1 MEIFLGNIKLERVNF
16 FDQEK
21 IDYIEKLIDDEEIKK
36 YLSYLQ
42 NGIFISKNIGYLNSH
57 YVVKVDSN
65 YAGYLYLSPPFIK
78 DDKRQSEIRYAI
90 DSMYRECGLAN
101 SLVKNV
107 SDLILEKEDIDSL
120 IAVVQKDNVISQ
132 HIVEKNGYIQKEED
146 LDGIIFE
153 KNRMRH

>member
-1 MEIFLGNIKLERVNF
+1 MEIFLVNIKLERINF

-65 YAGYLYLSPPFIK
+65 YVGYLYLSPPFIK

-107 SDLILEKEDIDSL
+107 SDLILEKEDIESL
-120 IAVVQKDNVISQ
+120 IAVVQKDNLISQ